1 MKSASYSTLFKKI
14 YIYISWGAKLD
25 QKPTKEALVILC
37 SRIRFF
43 LPINKSASESIFKI
57 VQHQHSS
64 SHLDWLLGYAEQVG
78 SRKKTE
84 KGERREEKWSSVKAK
99 VHVSFSFFS
108 PDVDTTK
115 DPCQKVKCSRHKV
128 CIAQGYQRAVCV
140 NRKKLEHRWVCVA
153 HGQELTNSQNR
164 KIVKKKIFF
173 THTNMSSTQPST
185 HSIVCCKLEC
195 LSLSATL
202 VVLKLVC
209 APV

>member
-1 MKSASYSTLFKKI
+1 MKSASYSTLFKNI

-43 LPINKSASESIFKI
+43 LPINKSASECIFKI

-84 KGERREEKWSSVKAK
+84 KGEEKWSSVKAK

-164 KIVKKKIFF
+164 KIVKKK
-173 THTNMSSTQPST
+173 SS
-185 HSIVCCKLEC
+185 LR
-195 LSLSATL
+195 TL
-202 VVLKLVC
+202 TWVQLNQ
-209 APV
+209 ARTP